1 MEAFIWDQPVIHQLD
16 LYKHRFGWQT
26 TELFSSAENLRL
38 RSRFV
43 LQQPK
48 TKNPAGARFLST
60 GFAGGS
66 RRTHCV
72 TSTVKV
78 YAIAGERAIFG
89 TDFDVLSMVQP
100 GEFVQKILF
109 MHTVFIYNEPVHF
122 VRFGGRMLH
131 GRNEV
136 LAETGGAVSA
146 LPLREHTVLRQQRG
160 WLQAVERYANPQCSF
175 T

>member
-1 MEAFIWDQPVIHQLD
+1 MHGSVHLGPACDSSIEFI
-16 LYKHRFGWQT
+16 QT
-26 TELFSSAENLRL
+26 QVWLTDNGIIFISVKLRR

-43 LQQPK
+43 SRRQK

-60 GFAGGS
+60 AFAGGS

-72 TSTVKV
+72 TSTAKV
-78 YAIAGERAIFG
+78 YANGKERAIFG
-89 TDFDVLSMVQP
+89 TDFDVLSMDDTVD
-100 GEFVQKILF
+100 FVQKILF
-109 MHTVFIYNEPVHF
+109 MHTVFIYNEDVHF
-122 VRFGGRMLH
+122 VRFGGRVLH

-160 WLQAVERYANPQCSF
+160 WLQAAER
-175 T
+175 